1 MNLFQLEYFL
11 TLADTLN
18 YTKASKLLHITQP
31 NLSKMIV
38 NLEGE
43 VGAQLFQRSKR
54 GVRLTPAGDVF
65 YREIS
70 EMMGVYRRALERTRD
85 VETGT
90 SGTIDIGYLGTAVVA
105 FLPDIVNRFRREN
118 PDIALTL
125 RDFTY
130 SPLME
135 KLSTDQIDVAILPDK
150 ELDQIHHLAKK
161 YLYADDMCAVV
172 HKEHPLAT
180 RGQIDLVELKDESFV
195 MMNPKISIRDYEM
208 VTNMCLEQEF
218 LPRVVYEANTLTN
231 LLMMVECEEGI
242 AILAEHM
249 RHYATENVRFVN
261 LVGYENYFRMVCAW
275 REGRN
280 PSIPQLMAVVDE
292 IMGDSD

>member
-43 VGAQLFQRSKR
+43 VGALLFQRSKR
-54 GVRLTPAGDVF
+54 GVRLTPAGEVF
-65 YREIS
+65 YREIT
-70 EMMGVYRRALERTRD
+70 EMMAVYRRALERTQD

-90 SGTIDIGYLGTAVVA
+90 SGTIEIGYLGTAVVY
-105 FLPDIVNRFRREN
+105 FLPGIVNRFRQDN

-135 KLSTDQIDVAILPDK
+135 RLSSDQIDVAILPDR

-161 YLYADDMCAVV
+161 YLFSDDMCVV
-172 HKEHPLAT
+172 VPKSHPLAS
-180 RGQIDLVELKDESFV
+180 RRQVDLVELKNESFV

-218 LPRVVYEANTLTN
+218 LPNIVYEANTLIN
-231 LLMMVECEEGI
+231 LLMMVECEEGV

-249 RHYATENVRFVN
+249 RHFATDNVCFVN
-261 LVGYENYFRMVCAW
+261 LIGYENYFRMVCAW

-280 PSIPQLMAVVDE
+280 PSIPKLMAVIDE
-292 IMGDSD
+292 MLE

>member
-54 GVRLTPAGDVF
+54 GVRLTPAGEMF
-65 YREIS
+65 YQEIG
-70 EMMGVYRRALERTRD
+70 EMMEVYRRALEKTRD

-90 SGTIDIGYLGTAVVA
+90 SGTIEIGYLGTAVVR

-118 PDIALTL
+118 PDTALNL

-135 KLSTDQIDVAILPDK
+135 RLASDQIDVAILPDR
-150 ELDQIHHLAKK
+150 ELDQIHRLAKR
-161 YLYADDMCAVV
+161 YLFSDDMCAVV
-172 HKEHPLAT
+172 PKSHPLAG
-180 RGQIDLVELKDESFV
+180 RKQIDLVELKDEPFV

-208 VTNMCLEQEF
+208 VSNMCLEQEF
-218 LPRVVYEANTLTN
+218 LPNIVYEANTLIN
-231 LLMMVECEEGI
+231 LLMMVECEEGVT
-242 AILAEHM
+242 ILANHM
-249 RHYATENVRFVN
+249 RHFATDNVCFVN
-261 LVGYENYFRMVCAW
+261 LVGYEHYFRMVCAW
-275 REGRN
+275 REDRN
-280 PSIPQLMAVVDE
+280 PSIPKLISVIEDMLD
-292 IMGDSD
+292 